1 MGGILRRRDVDKALL
16 TETFSPS
23 SLPSGMVKATEKLQK
38 EDTVVPDVP
47 RKFAPYLANVL
58 HVVSHLF
65 FPLTSLDLTT
75 ISSL

>member
-1 MGGILRRRDVDKALL
+1 
-16 TETFSPS
+16 
-23 SLPSGMVKATEKLQK
+23 MVKATEKLQK